1 MSKILPTIGPITEEL
16 QSLKKILRYSDL
28 VRING
33 SHATYAWH
41 KNVVKKIRSI
51 QKDAKILLDVPG
63 IKPRTKNK
71 TEIKITKSSYVVFFY
86 KSINRNIFKDQKY
99 IFIEITN
106 PLPKITQS
114 INHFSISDGQYKFI
128 YKKNGKNYI
137 VGRSTE
143 TFTLGEKKGLNVP
156 FSVYDEKEQQKI
168 YFKFLAK
175 FKNIGINAV
184 GLSFIQDDK
193 IVNSIKKKF
202 PNFLIVS
209 KIENFA
215 GLKNAKKITENSDV
229 IMIDRGDLSAEIGEK
244 DLYQAII
251 NITSISRE
259 KGKPLIMATENLD
272 SMMSRKSPTKSEIMS
287 LGHSLQLDSD
297 KIMLSDETATSK
309 NWFQIIKWLDNFIKL
324 HEKNINAYKNSKKK
338 NQIFWNI
345 LDNIVDI
352 PVVIFS
358 KKGFALEQISKLRK
372 NIELTVFTDSP
383 KVATLC
389 MFRSKTR
396 VFQIDNFDKSQHA
409 KHIYSN
415 IKKNKK
421 IIFKNNKQA
430 LLIYVAYPR
439 KNSRAN
445 TLSLITQE
453 DFSK

>member
-1 MSKILPTIGPITEEL
+1 MSKILPTIGPITEEP
-16 QSLKKILRYSDL
+16 QSLKKILKYCDL

-33 SHATYAWH
+33 SHSTYAWH
-41 KNVVKKIRSI
+41 KKVVKKIRSI

-71 TEIKITKSSYVVFFY
+71 SEIKIIKNSLVVFFY
-86 KSINRNIFKDQKY
+86 KSINKNIFKDKSY

-114 INHFSISDGQYKFI
+114 INHFSVSDGQYKFV

-137 VGRSTE
+137 VGKSIE
-143 TFTLGEKKGLNVP
+143 TFTLNEKKGLNIP
-156 FSVYDEKEQQKI
+156 FSLYDENEQQKI
-168 YFKFLAK
+168 YLKFLEK
-175 FKNIGINAV
+175 FKNIGFNAV

-193 IVNSIKKKF
+193 IVNLIKKKY

-215 GLKNAKKITENSDV
+215 GLKNAKRITKNSDV

-244 DLYQAII
+244 NLYQAIL
-251 NITSISRE
+251 NIASISHDE
-259 KGKPLIMATENLD
+259 GKPLIMATENLD
-272 SMMSRKSPTKSEIMS
+272 SMMIRKTPTKSEIMS
-287 LGHSLQLDSD
+287 LGHSLQLDAD

-309 NWFQIIKWLDNFIKL
+309 NWFQIIKWLDNFINL
-324 HEKNINAYKNSKKK
+324 HEKNKRDHESKNR

-372 NIELTVFTDSP
+372 NIELTVFTDNS

-389 MFRSKTR
+389 MFRSNTR
-396 VFQIDNFDKSQHA
+396 VFQVDNFDKSQHS

-415 IKKNKK
+415 IKKYKN

-445 TLSLITQE
+445 TLSLITIE

>member
-1 MSKILPTIGPITEEL
+1 
-16 QSLKKILRYSDL
+16 
-28 VRING
+28 
-33 SHATYAWH
+33 
-41 KNVVKKIRSI
+41 
-51 QKDAKILLDVPG
+51 
-63 IKPRTKNK
+63 
-71 TEIKITKSSYVVFFY
+71 
-86 KSINRNIFKDQKY
+86 
-99 IFIEITN
+99 
-106 PLPKITQS
+106 
-114 INHFSISDGQYKFI
+114 
-128 YKKNGKNYI
+128 
-137 VGRSTE
+137 
-143 TFTLGEKKGLNVP
+143 
-156 FSVYDEKEQQKI
+156 
-168 YFKFLAK
+168 
-175 FKNIGINAV
+175 
-184 GLSFIQDDK
+184 
-193 IVNSIKKKF
+193 
-202 PNFLIVS
+202 
-209 KIENFA
+209 
-215 GLKNAKKITENSDV
+215 
-229 IMIDRGDLSAEIGEK
+229 
-244 DLYQAII
+244 
-251 NITSISRE
+251 
-259 KGKPLIMATENLD
+259 MATENLETMLYND
-272 SMMSRKSPTKSEIMS
+272 NPSKSEIMS

-324 HEKNINAYKNSKKK
+324 HEKNISAYKNSKKK
-338 NQIFWNI
+338 NQNFWNI

-396 VFQIDNFDKSQHA
+396 VFQVDNFDKSQHA